1 MMARAMHNP
10 EFDWD
15 FKTVPQK
22 YVKDRSLTQSRGK
35 GLGGSSMVST
45 SMDSLTLAHDVDV
58 RE

>member
-1 MMARAMHNP
+1 MHNP